1 MRARHRHFNAAH
13 CGGDLLLDSRYLA
26 LNNNDAVSS
35 WTNRA
40 NASNNASQS
49 GSTERPTYLTNQ
61 LNGNPAVS
69 FDGSND
75 WVSWTGAKVR
85 FALTVYERTG
95 TQARYGALW
104 GSTGGTEQLFGDSSA
119 GTSNTWIDHSVANT
133 QTSTAKWRDGT
144 WTYNGSAFDQNAGGS
159 VSQTASIVTALL
171 TDLST
176 NTISRTRERD
186 FGSRVPFARVYQLFT
201 SQTNFANSIAKRIRH
216 AAAFSFKISCN

>member
-26 LNNNDAVSS
+26 LSNDDAVSS

-49 GSTERPTYLTNQ
+49 SSTVRPTYKTNQ

-75 WVSWTGAKVR
+75 WLTWTGAKVR

-95 TQARYGALW
+95 SQTRYGALW
-104 GSTGGTEQLFGDSSA
+104 GSTGGTEQLFGNSSA
-119 GTSNTWIDHSVANT
+119 GAADTWIDDALANS
-133 QTSTAKWRDGT
+133 QSSTAKWRDGT
-144 WTYNGSAFDQNAGGS
+144 WTSNGASLNVNSGGN
-159 VSQTASIVTALL
+159 VSQTPSIVTVLL
-171 TDLST
+171 SDLST
-176 NTISRTRERD
+176 NTISRTRDRD
-186 FGSRVPFARVYQLFT
+186 FDARVPFARVYQLFT
-201 SQTNFANSIAKRIRH
+201 SQTDFANSVAKRIRH
-216 AAAFSFKISCN
+216 AAAFSFKIACS